1 MTFSEPS
8 ASQCEKCQV
17 ATGVAPCCPVAV
29 LQANRSNAE
38 SSQQALL
45 QHGIQGITPVN
56 AFKLLLD
63 CTNILLGFLKYIFSI
78 SSRFILQKLANFF
91 KWFLVDF

>member
-63 CTNILLGFLKYIFSI
+63 CTNILLGFF
-78 SSRFILQKLANFF
+78 
-91 KWFLVDF
+91 